1 MRVLRLVTNSWIEEE
16 IMNKANYKMGLD
28 EIIIQAGLFNQ
39 KSTDVE
45 RREKLEEI
53 VLTKQSEKLEQI
65 ENENEIPSDDV
76 LNTYIGRSEEEINEF
91 DRLDQERYLQDKL
104 KYKYFQ
110 RGETPLEDDDQR
122 QFEVRSSMYR
132 LL

>member
-45 RREKLEEI
+45 RREKLEE
-53 VLTKQSEKLEQI
+53 I

>member
-1 MRVLRLVTNSWIEEE
+1 MTNSWIEEE